1 MTPMFAAN
9 TIPAPFHVPPLEEMF
24 EFPAIWF
31 PGTLYAINR
40 TVILTLLAVAIA
52 SLLFIVAFRAPKI
65 VPGKIQALAEAIVEF
80 IREQIAVQVIGHDG
94 HKWVPFLT
102 TLFMFVWINNLFEVL
117 PGINFPPTSRMAL
130 PAFLAVL
137 TWLIFIGTGIKHQGL
152 RYFKEVAFPPGVPIP
167 IYILVTPIEIVSV
180 FLVRPL
186 TLAVRLFANLLA
198 GHIIL
203 TIVFLAVNA
212 FLLNPRGFPI
222 GIVALAA
229 APMLIGFELLVGV
242 LQAYIFTILAAVY
255 IGGAIHPEH

>member
-1 MTPMFAAN
+1 VTPLLAVEELFG
-9 TIPAPFHVPPLEEMF
+9 PFHVPSLEEMF

-31 PGTLYAINR
+31 EGTFYAINR
-40 TVILTLLAVAIA
+40 TVILTLLAMAIA
-52 SLLFIVAFRAPKI
+52 ALIFIVAFASPKI
-65 VPGKIQALAEAIVEF
+65 VPGKVQAAAEAIVEF
-80 IREQIAVQVIGHDG
+80 VREQIALQVIGHEG
-94 HKWVPFLT
+94 LKWVPFLT
-102 TLFMFVWINNLFEVL
+102 TLFMFVWINNLFEIL
-117 PGINFPPTSRMAL
+117 PGINFPPTSRMAI

-137 TWLIFIGTGIKHQGL
+137 TWLLFIIVGVKHQGL
-152 RYFKEVAFPPGVPIP
+152 KYFKEVAFPPGVPLP

-212 FLLNPRGFPI
+212 FILSAKGFPI
-222 GIVALAA
+222 GIIALAA
-229 APMLIGFELLVGV
+229 SPLLVGFELLVGV

>member
-1 MTPMFAAN
+1 MFAAN

-137 TWLIFIGTGIKHQGL
+137 TWLIFIGVGIKHQGL